1 MRTSRVGHSHSTNTQ
16 VMHTSCAHIQTRI
29 AGRPS
34 IHRHGLGLATGQSAG
49 RRAVALAWK
58 AAHMMSGSAARTS
71 PPGAAAHTAPTASV
85 AAARQDSMSACA
97 PPARRLG
104 RRAAAAG
111 WGRQWR
117 AGRAAGLAAQRKRAA
132 HAVHGALRGSASH
145 WQTWHLLC
153 QIGQVEQVHALPRL
167 STRTRMRPFIVPQ
180 MPLWPWCLGAP
191 WQRGCTLHRAQE
203 GQSPRLREVHV
214 AAQVR
219 QHARHVRR
227 ESGAHALGRG
237 RDRAQRALL
246 HARAAGRQQAPQARH
261 HGLQELGRVLL
272 CARGAG
278 AASGRALPRL
288 PAWTGV
294 SRGAR
299 ALPHA
304 QPAGHQRAGPGAQ
317 PPLPG
322 GAPPRAAARACPQQ
336 PWPAHHAGRT
346 HAHPAP
352 TERMRGSAALRALSG
367 GAPGSAPRTRG
378 RAPRCSHSASSA

>member
-1 MRTSRVGHSHSTNTQ
+1 MLQAVPRAVPSMPERRWRTSRVGHSHSTNTQ

-278 AASGRALPRL
+278 AASGHALPRL

-304 QPAGHQRAGPGAQ
+304 QPAGHQHAGPGAQ
-317 PPLPG
+317 PP
-322 GAPPRAAARACPQQ
+322 
-336 PWPAHHAGRT
+336 
-346 HAHPAP
+346 
-352 TERMRGSAALRALSG
+352 EVLR
-367 GAPGSAPRTRG
+367 
-378 RAPRCSHSASSA
+378 RAPRRGPALNSRGRHIMRAEHTPTLRPPSE